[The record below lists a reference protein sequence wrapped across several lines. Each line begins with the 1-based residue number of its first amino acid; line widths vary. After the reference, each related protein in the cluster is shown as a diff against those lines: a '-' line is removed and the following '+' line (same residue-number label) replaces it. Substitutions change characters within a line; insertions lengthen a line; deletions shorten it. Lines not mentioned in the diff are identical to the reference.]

1 MMRFA
6 TVLCALLAVN
16 PAAAQSPDHPRNE
29 VSGDRG
35 WRAEWDRT
43 IAAAKQ
49 EGEVNIAHSVVPTV
63 RRIVEPLWAR
73 EFPDIKLK
81 STVGNEGWA
90 TRVRE
95 ERRIDKYLHDVF
107 LGGPSAGLFQ
117 IAQDAL
123 DPLVPALI
131 LPDVRDPD
139 TWGGWDNVFAD
150 RNRNRVFGYTV
161 LASSF
166 WYDANLVPRDKVEA
180 LGFKVL
186 LDPAYK
192 GKISWW
198 DPRLSGAGSVYADLI
213 ARIESWDVLKKII
226 VDQDSKFYPDAQ
238 SLTEAFVRGKL
249 VFSIGANLET
259 RLDAQYKDLA
269 SQFNVR
275 QIGNTPNVS
284 YIAYGSS
291 VLALANRAAHPN
303 AARLFV
309 NWFLTKDVQLEVLKG
324 LQHNSPRR
332 DMPRITK
339 DDAVPLPGL
348 AYMRLQREQETLE
361 REALVERIKEL
372 RP

>member
-1 MMRFA
+1 MSVKGLARA
-6 TVLCALLAVN
+6 ACAALAALFWG
-16 PAAAQSPDHPRNE
+16 AAASAQPAD
-29 VSGDRG
+29 
-35 WRAEWDRT
+35 WKAEWDRVV
-43 IAAAKQ
+43 AAAKA
-49 EGEVNIAHSVVPTV
+49 EGEVQIAHSVVPTV
-63 RRIVEPLWAR
+63 RRAIEPLWAK
-73 EFPDIKLK
+73 EFPDIKMK
-81 STVGNEGWA
+81 SSVGNEGWA
-90 TRVRE
+90 ARVRE
-95 ERRIDKYLHDVF
+95 ERRIGKYLHDVF

-117 IAQDAL
+117 IAEEAMA
-123 DPLVPALI
+123 PIVPALI
-131 LPDVRDPD
+131 LPDVADPA

-150 RNRNRVFGYTV
+150 RNRDRVFGYTV

-166 WYDANLVPRDKVEA
+166 WYDAKAVPRETIERA
-180 LGFKVL
+180 GFKVL

-198 DPRLSGAGSVYADLI
+198 DPRQSGAGSVYADLI
-213 ARIESWDVLKKII
+213 ARIEGWDTLKKII

-259 RLDAQYKDLA
+259 RLEAQYKEIA
-269 SQFNVR
+269 AQFNVR

-291 VLALANRAAHPN
+291 VLGLMSRAAHPN

-309 NWFLTKDVQLEVLKG
+309 NWFLTKEVQLEVLKG

-348 AYMRLQREQETLE
+348 NYMRLQRERETLE
-361 REALVERIKEL
+361 RDALIDRIKEL